1 MGEKER
7 STYNEINNKIVKAF
21 TRRTYKMKKVI
32 EIIMAVISVL
42 VDGKQVAK
50 RLNHDESQLANL
62 A

>member
-1 MGEKER
+1 
-7 STYNEINNKIVKAF
+7 
-21 TRRTYKMKKVI
+21 MKKVI